1 LEDVVREIIRIMAAP
16 VPDSL
21 EKHCSSCHPRYSRQ
35 FLLVILVAVSL
46 IMLPVS
52 AADQN
57 GPGSYAG
64 IQWERTYGGPLTGEG
79 HAVIRTGE
87 GNYVATGSIT
97 GSDGKTV
104 LYAVMTDGSGN
115 QIWDY
120 HGKKETYEGN
130 SIIETADNGFV
141 IAGSSG
147 DRYGDGL
154 LLLKLDSS
162 GTKVW
167 SNIFRIGKYGQ
178 ANSVKQTGDG
188 GFIVVGSVKS
198 DDSSPTGW
206 DGYILKTDDKGN
218 EEWNRNF
225 KGQKDD
231 FGNDI
236 DQLPDGSYIVTGS
249 TESFGSG
256 GKDLFLMNLDSKGDM
271 AGFTT
276 FDGQGNAT
284 GISVFQ
290 KSNGGVAL
298 SGTSCPS
305 ASPGSGCEATLIR
318 TTALNETQWEKSIP
332 LSDPGAG
339 IAAAESYNGGY
350 MVAGFLGPD
359 DMRGPAGDLFATAI
373 DDTGNEVSTRTFA
386 LEQITVI
393 SGLAALPDGGFVI
406 TGSAGGTSSQSGT
419 KFAIARIGAASG
431 NTAIAPA
438 QTTEQKKFDL
448 TVLVRGE
455 HTGADIGNALVY
467 LDGSAA
473 GLTSN
478 TDWSLLLSAVSRGQH
493 SFRVTKDG
501 YEEITRTVDVESDT
515 SSTITLSPSKVTP
528 IIVHGPVEDKIDVV
542 FVPSETEYNGDTNQ
556 KIPVDTYTSCR
567 TAFENDVNRL
577 ISSYLSLD
585 SVTSRNIGLPA
596 DFRKRMN
603 FYYYWDPDN
612 FADAFD
618 GCAGTLPAHFWE
630 NAPFTDVAVIVYPT
644 YIGYYT
650 GPPGKPNGCAS
661 GLGLGSHI
669 WFKISADAGQLMYH
683 ENGHA
688 MFGLVDTY
696 CGNTYYVE
704 NDPDPNVWSSESACI
719 ASAKAGGWDASVCHQ
734 ISGMTSGS
742 SSGTC
747 IKPFWDWDPEPDIMG
762 NGAYSGTF
770 GNSST
775 TRIKYIFDSING
787 GKS

>member
-1 LEDVVREIIRIMAAP
+1 MEDVVREITRIMAAL

-21 EKHCSSCHPRYSRQ
+21 ERHCPSNRHRYFGQ

-46 IMLPVS
+46 ILVPVS

-57 GPGSYAG
+57 GPGGNTG

-79 HAVIRTGE
+79 HTVIRTEE
-87 GNYVATGSIT
+87 GNYIATGSIT

-120 HGKKETYEGN
+120 HGEKETYEGN
-130 SIIETADNGFV
+130 SVIETADNGFV

-162 GTKVW
+162 GNKVW
-167 SNIFRIGKYGQ
+167 SNIFRIGQYGQ

-236 DQLPDGSYIVTGS
+236 DQLPDGSYIVMGS

-256 GKDLFLMNLDSKGDM
+256 GRDLFLLNLDSAGDE

-276 FDGQGNAT
+276 FAEQGNAT
-284 GISVFQ
+284 GISLFQ
-290 KSNGGVAL
+290 RSGGGAVL
-298 SGTSCPS
+298 FGTSCS
-305 ASPGSGCEATLIR
+305 STNPGSGCEAPLIR
-318 TTALNETQWEKSIP
+318 TNAQNVTLWQKSIP

-339 IAAAESYNGGY
+339 IAAAESYSGGY
-350 MVAGFLGPD
+350 LIAGFLGPGD
-359 DMRGPAGDLFATAI
+359 PQGPAGDLFATAI
-373 DDTGNEVSTRTFA
+373 DDAGNEVSTQTFS
-386 LEQITVI
+386 LEQITMV
-393 SGLAALPDGGFVI
+393 SGIAALPDGGFVI
-406 TGSAGGTSSQSGT
+406 TGSTGGTGSQSGM
-419 KFAIARIGAASG
+419 KFAIARIGTSGG
-431 NTAIAPA
+431 NTAMAPS
-438 QTTEQKKFDL
+438 QTPEKNNFDL
-448 TVLVRGE
+448 TILVRE
-455 HTGADIGNALVY
+455 EQTGADIGQALVY

-473 GLTSN
+473 GVTSD
-478 TDWSLLLSAVSRGQH
+478 TDGSLLLSAVSRGQH
-493 SFRVTKDG
+493 SVRVTKDN

-528 IIVHGPVEDKIDVV
+528 IMVHGPVEDKIDVV
-542 FVPSETEYNGDTNQ
+542 FVPSETEYDGDTNQ

-577 ISSYLSLD
+577 ISGYLSLD
-585 SVTSRNIGLPA
+585 SVTSQTIGLPA
-596 DFRKRMN
+596 DFRDRLN

-644 YIGYYT
+644 YIGYYN
-650 GPPGKPNGCAS
+650 GPPSEPNGCAS

-669 WFKISADAGQLMYH
+669 WFKISADAGRLMYH

-696 CGNTYYVE
+696 CGDTYYVE
-704 NDPDPNVWSSESACI
+704 NDPDPNVWSSENACI
-719 ASAKAGGWDASVCHQ
+719 ASAKAGKWDASVCHQ
-734 ISGMTSGS
+734 IQGMTSG

-762 NGAYSGTF
+762 NGAYSGSF
-770 GNSST
+770 GNAST
-775 TRIKYIFDSING
+775 TRIQYVFDSMNG